1 MQHTVN
7 KQIKFNKNQSKKK
20 AIQQFPITKKGEM
33 CFIRDIFISQRN
45 SVYIT
50 VCLQRKKTCKFKK
63 KFIEIF
69 YPEQQQT

>member
-33 CFIRDIFISQRN
+33 RFIRDIFISQRN
-45 SVYIT
+45 SVHIT

-63 KFIEIF
+63 KLIEIF
-69 YPEQQQT
+69 YPKQQQT